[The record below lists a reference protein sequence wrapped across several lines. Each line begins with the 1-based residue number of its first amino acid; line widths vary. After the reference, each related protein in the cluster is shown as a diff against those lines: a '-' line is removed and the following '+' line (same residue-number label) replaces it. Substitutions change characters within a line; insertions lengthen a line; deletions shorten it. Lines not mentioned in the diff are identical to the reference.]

1 MSFSE
6 VFMADKKKSK
16 NKLKAIRLFIIIGL
30 CVYFS
35 YSLITQQVQIYS
47 AKKEI
52 SGLDAEIAEQQQI
65 KEELEKKKEL
75 INTPEFI
82 EKFARE
88 ELGLVAPDEIIFM
101 EAPKNTSK

>member
-1 MSFSE
+1 
-6 VFMADKKKSK
+6 MADRKKSK
-16 NKLKAIRLFIIIGL
+16 SKYKTIRLFIIIVL

-35 YSLITQQVQIYS
+35 YSLITQQVQIYT
-47 AKKEI
+47 AKKQI
-52 SGLDAEIAEQQQI
+52 SELDAEITQQQQT
-65 KEELEKKKEL
+65 KEELQKKKEL

-82 EKFARE
+82 EKYARE